1 LDKIFDIAIKT
12 GLADSLLNKPEVSF
26 DWHGDVA
33 AKLIKEKALA
43 GILEL
48 AKSPFYAIKQSN

>member
-1 LDKIFDIAIKT
+1 MANKT
-12 GLADSLLNKPEVSF
+12 GLADSLLKKPEVSF
-26 DWHGDVA
+26 DWLGNVA
-33 AKLIKEKALA
+33 IKLVKEKALA